1 MIRDSESDES
11 DAGRKR
17 FACSRQQKPRK
28 QSIRVTWTEDELKVL
43 KKAFATFRQSQTLPG
58 FAVIKTAQKAFPV
71 LLKRTP
77 AQIKS
82 RFCQLLKMLN
92 KPTE

>member
-1 MIRDSESDES
+1 MADES

-28 QSIRVTWTEDELKVL
+28 QSHVTWTEDELKVL
-43 KKAFATFRQSQTLPG
+43 KKAFATFRQSQMLPG
-58 FAVIKTAQKAFPV
+58 FAAIKTAQKAFPV

-77 AQIKS
+77 TQIKS
-82 RFCQLLKMLN
+82 RFYQLLKMLN
-92 KPTE
+92 NPTE